1 VRQHLPYRPN
11 SSVLFQRLRDLPWPV
26 FLDSGKPAS
35 EQGRYDILAA
45 DPFITLT
52 TFGDLTRINN
62 AGEQYESRDDP
73 FSLLREQLQPVRDG
87 DLAQLPFNGGA
98 IGFFGYDLCRLIED
112 LNSAR
117 QEPEQLPEMAFGIYD
132 WAVVVDHLAR
142 ESWLVAGGR
151 TEKTMRVWD
160 QLVELMSKPPDIVEP
175 GQFRVTAPVQSNL
188 NREQYG
194 LAFESIQRYILEGD
208 CYQVN
213 FSQRFQ
219 THCEGDPWS
228 AYLRLR
234 ETNPAPFAAYLD
246 TPHGQVLSCSPERF
260 LKLTGRMVE
269 TKPIKGTRPR
279 SEDPVVDVK
288 QRLELLNSEKDRA
301 ENLMIVD
308 LLRNDLGKCC
318 EPGSIHVPE
327 LFSIES
333 FATVHHM
340 VSTVRGTLQRGC
352 DAVRLMRG
360 AFPGGSITG
369 APKLR
374 AMEIIDELEPDP
386 RGVYCGS
393 IAYIGFNGNMD
404 SNIAIRTLEHRNGNV
419 RFSAGGGIVADS
431 VCEDEYTE
439 TFHKARAML
448 EVLGGFS

>member
-1 VRQHLPYRPN
+1 V
-11 SSVLFQRLRDLPWPV
+11 
-26 FLDSGKPAS
+26 
-35 EQGRYDILAA
+35 
-45 DPFITLT
+45 
-52 TFGDLTRINN
+52 
-62 AGEQYESRDDP
+62 
-73 FSLLREQLQPVRDG
+73 
-87 DLAQLPFNGGA
+87 
-98 IGFFGYDLCRLIED
+98 
-112 LNSAR
+112 
-117 QEPEQLPEMAFGIYD
+117 
-132 WAVVVDHLAR
+132 
-142 ESWLVAGGR
+142 
-151 TEKTMRVWD
+151 RVWD
-160 QLVELMSKPPDIVEP
+160 QLVELMSRPPDIEEP

-194 LAFESIQRYILEGD
+194 LAFESIQRYIREGD

-213 FSQRFQ
+213 FAQRFE
-219 THCEGDPWS
+219 TRCEGDPWS

-234 ETNPAPFAAYLD
+234 EKNPAPFAAYLD

>member
-1 VRQHLPYRPN
+1 MRQHLPYHPN
-11 SSVLFQRLRDLPWPV
+11 SSALFQRLRKLPWPV

-52 TFGDLTRINN
+52 TIGGLTQIKL
-62 AGEQYESRDDP
+62 AGEQHESREDP
-73 FSLLREQLQPVRDG
+73 FSLLREQLQPVRDV
-87 DLAQLPFNGGA
+87 DDSQLPFSGGA

-112 LNSAR
+112 LNPAR
-117 QEPEQLPEMAFGIYD
+117 KEPEQLPEMAFGIYD
-132 WAVVVDHLAR
+132 WAVIVDHLAC
-142 ESWLVAGGR
+142 ESWLVADGR
-151 TEKTMRVWD
+151 SEKTVRVWD
-160 QLVELMSKPPDIVEP
+160 QLVELMSRPPDIEEP

-194 LAFESIQRYILEGD
+194 LAFESIQRYIREGD

-213 FSQRFQ
+213 FAQRFE
-219 THCEGDPWS
+219 TRCEGDPWS

-234 ETNPAPFAAYLD
+234 EKNPAPFAAYLD

-260 LKLTGRMVE
+260 LRLTGRMVE

-279 SEDPVVDVK
+279 YEDSIADVK
-288 QRLELLNSEKDRA
+288 QRLELLSSEKDRA

-333 FATVHHM
+333 FATVHHL
-340 VSTVRGTLQRGC
+340 VSTVRGTLQSGC

-374 AMEIIDELEPDP
+374 AMEVIDELEPDP

-404 SNIAIRTLEHRNGNV
+404 SNIAIRTLEHRNGRV